1 MSDANYFWDV
11 LMIVVIPQSSSN
23 PFRRDD
29 IAVFGVEGIPPCTH
43 VRDDST
49 RNLFVEFAFIRA
61 SSVVHPELPHMM
73 AGERSSDCT

>member
-1 MSDANYFWDV
+1 
-11 LMIVVIPQSSSN
+11 MIEVIPQPLSI

-29 IAVFGVEGIPPCTH
+29 IDVFRVEGIPLYTH

>member
-1 MSDANYFWDV
+1 MGSFLDQ
-11 LMIVVIPQSSSN
+11 PSR

-29 IAVFGVEGIPPCTH
+29 YVALGVEGIPLSVH
-43 VRDDST
+43 VDDST